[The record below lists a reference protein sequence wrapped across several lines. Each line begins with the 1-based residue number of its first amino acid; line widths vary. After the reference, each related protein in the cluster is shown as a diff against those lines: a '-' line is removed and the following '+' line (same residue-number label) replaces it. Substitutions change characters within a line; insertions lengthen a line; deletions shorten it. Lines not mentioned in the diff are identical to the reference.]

1 MTHESYHDQI
11 RRDKLAALQSA
22 GADPFAIHRYDRT
35 HTAQEILDDFETLDG
50 QDVAICGRLMLI
62 RKMGKAA
69 FAQLQD
75 VSGRIQIYAKRD
87 DLGEEAYD
95 AFKRLDIGD
104 IVGGKGFVFRTQ
116 TGEITVHLREMTLLS
131 KALRPLP
138 EKFHGLQDQEQRY
151 RQRYVDLIVNAE
163 VREIFRKRCAMVR
176 AVRQYFDERGFIEV
190 ETPILQPIYGGAA
203 ARPFTTH
210 HNALDM
216 QLYMRIAPE
225 LYLKRLVVCGLERVY
240 EIGRAFR
247 NEGIDTRHNPEF
259 TILEAYQAYT
269 DYAGMMD
276 LFEGLV
282 CAMALAVNGSRQFTY
297 RGHEIDLTPPW
308 RRLPLLQAVG
318 DAAGLEIDPATERA
332 VFRVVSPDVLLFVRR
347 NFEDVAT
354 RDCPHLVNTASL
366 DDGALTC
373 VLQDAGV
380 EGGMIWA
387 LMDKTFDHYVQPT
400 LIQPT
405 FITDYPVAISPL
417 AKRKADEPELTASF
431 EPFIGGEEIGN
442 AFSELND
449 PLDQKARFEA
459 QERARE
465 QGDVEAHPYDRD
477 FVNALEFG
485 LPPTGGMGMGID
497 RMAMLLLDKPNLREV
512 VLFPL
517 LRTDESD

>member
-1 MTHESYHDQI
+1 MTHESDQDQV
-11 RRDKLAALQSA
+11 RRDKLAALQGA

-35 HTAQEILDDFETLDG
+35 HTAQEILDGFETLDG
-50 QDVAICGRLMLI
+50 QDVTICGRLMLI

-104 IVGGKGFVFRTQ
+104 IIGGKGFVFRTQ
-116 TGEITVHLREMTLLS
+116 TGETTVHLREVTLLS
-131 KALRPLP
+131 KSLRPLP

-151 RQRYVDLIVNAE
+151 RQRYVDLIVNSE
-163 VREIFRKRCAMVR
+163 VREIFRKRCALVQ
-176 AVRQYFDERGFIEV
+176 AVRQYLDERGFLEV

-203 ARPFTTH
+203 AKPFTTH

-225 LYLKRLVVCGLERVY
+225 LYLKRLVVGGLERVY
-240 EIGRAFR
+240 EIGRMFR

-259 TILEAYQAYT
+259 TMLEAYQAYT

-282 CAMALAVNGSRQFTY
+282 CAMAQAVNGCLQFAY

-308 RRLPLLQAVG
+308 RRVPLIQSVR
-318 DAAGLEIDPATERA
+318 DATGVDFSAFADDPAGARAASAGLDLGK
-332 VFRVVSPDVLLFVRR
+332 FDG
-347 NFEDVAT
+347 
-354 RDCPHLVNTASL
+354 
-366 DDGALTC
+366 DDA
-373 VLQDAGV
+373 
-380 EGGMIWA
+380 WA
-387 LMDKTFDHYVQPT
+387 LMNKAFDRHVQPT

-405 FITDYPVAISPL
+405 FVTDYPVAISPL
-417 AKRKADEPELTASF
+417 AKRKAEEPDLTARF

-449 PLDQKARFEA
+449 PLDQKARFEQ
-459 QERARE
+459 QERARAE
-465 QGDVEAHPYDRD
+465 GDVEAHPYDRD

-517 LRTDESD
+517 LRTDEA

>member
-1 MTHESYHDQI
+1 MHHESDQDQV

-35 HTAQEILDDFETLDG
+35 HTAQAILDDFEALDG
-50 QDVAICGRLMLI
+50 QDVTISGRLMLI

-87 DLGEEAYD
+87 DLGEESYD

-104 IVGGKGFVFRTQ
+104 IIGGKGFVFRTQ

-131 KALRPLP
+131 KSLRPLP

-163 VREIFRKRCAMVR
+163 VREIFRKRCALVQ
-176 AVRQYFDERGFIEV
+176 AVRRYLDERGFLEV

-203 ARPFTTH
+203 AKPFTTH

-216 QLYMRIAPE
+216 RLYMRIAPE
-225 LYLKRLVVCGLERVY
+225 LYLKRLVVGGLERVY
-240 EIGRAFR
+240 EIGRMFR

-259 TILEAYQAYT
+259 TMLEAYQAYT
-269 DYAGMMD
+269 DYEGMME

-282 CAMALAVNGSRQFTY
+282 CAMAQAVNGSLQFSY

-308 RRLPLLQAVG
+308 RRLPLIQSVL
-318 DAAGLEIDPATERA
+318 DATGIDFAAFADDAEGARTA
-332 VFRVVSPDVLLFVRR
+332 
-347 NFEDVAT
+347 
-354 RDCPHLVNTASL
+354 CASL
-366 DDGALTC
+366 DLGKFDGD
-373 VLQDAGV
+373 DA
-380 EGGMIWA
+380 WA
-387 LMDKTFDHYVQPT
+387 LMCKAFDHYVQPT

-405 FITDYPVAISPL
+405 FVTDYPVAISPL
-417 AKRKADEPELTASF
+417 AKRKADEPDLTARF

-449 PLDQKARFEA
+449 PLDQKARFEG

-465 QGDVEAHPYDRD
+465 QGDAEAHPYDRD

-517 LRTDESD
+517 LRTDED